1 MNVYTAEIE
10 IQLSTLLSNVFLRD
24 CLPKRSWTGSTKWM
38 RAKSL
43 LPQRRPCSVLLQAS
57 RHNNNTEI
65 QLHCLIYS
73 SYIYSTKLNSLA
85 ISFQDF
91 ISKLLTKYNLENL
104 SLNYMSNWEVLLPP
118 QSQYTV

>member
-1 MNVYTAEIE
+1 MYVYEIVYPKGLE
-10 IQLSTLLSNVFLRD
+10 LFQPSECVPNLSYHRGDLVRYY
-24 CLPKRSWTGSTKWM
+24 CKLP
-38 RAKSL
+38 
-43 LPQRRPCSVLLQAS
+43 

-73 SYIYSTKLNSLA
+73 SYIDSTKLNSLT

-91 ISKLLTKYNLENL
+91 ISKLLTKYNLENF
-104 SLNYMSNWEVLLPP
+104 SLNYMSNWEVLLPL